1 MKTDCDGVQFPVIVF
16 SHRSNSEIYSKY
28 DDFSSVDSVSCVQ
41 KIFSRKELVEHIARL
56 NIQAWLDYYKIG
68 YCPISEQD
76 TTYYYSHIIVDRN
89 YFESV
94 MPDFY
99 LDSGD
104 TPQIFFPESWV
115 YEYADRGDICEE
127 IRKEVEECQSK
138 IVENRKTELKNIEE
152 EKIKKQREE
161 ERVRTELAKKQLE
174 DKERQEYI
182 RLKAKYEN

>member
-1 MKTDCDGVQFPVIVF
+1 MKTDFDGVQFPVIIF
-16 SHRSNSEIYSKY
+16 SYRSNSEIYSKY
-28 DDFSSVDSVSCVQ
+28 DDFSSVDSISCVQ

-56 NIQAWLDYYKIG
+56 NVQAWLSYYKIHS
-68 YCPISEQD
+68 CPISEQD
-76 TTYYYSHIIVDRN
+76 TTYYYSHIIVDKN
-89 YFESV
+89 SFESI
-94 MPDFY
+94 PDFY

-104 TPQIFFPESWV
+104 TPQIHFPESWV

-127 IRKEVEECQSK
+127 IRKEIEDCQSK

-152 EKIKKQREE
+152 EKIKKQQEE
-161 ERVRTELAKKQLE
+161 ERIRTELAKKQLE